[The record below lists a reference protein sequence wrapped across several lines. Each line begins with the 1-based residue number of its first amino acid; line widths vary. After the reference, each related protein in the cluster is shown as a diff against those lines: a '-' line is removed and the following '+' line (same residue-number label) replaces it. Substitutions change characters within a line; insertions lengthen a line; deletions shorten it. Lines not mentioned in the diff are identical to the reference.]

1 MTQTT
6 IVCASAAVML
16 LAGCTPQR
24 QTCCGSCCGGDTTVK
39 LITLDPGHFHAALV
53 QKRMYPGVASK
64 VHIYAPEGNDLKMHM
79 DRINGFN
86 TRADA
91 PTKWESDVY
100 TGPDFFEKMLK
111 DKAGNVVILAG
122 NNARKTDYILKSVQA
137 GYNVLADKPMAITP
151 KDFELLKQAFA
162 VAKEKGV
169 LLYDIMTERYEITT
183 QLQRE
188 LSRFPKVYGEQE
200 KGTPEDPAV
209 TKESV
214 HHFCKLVA
222 GKPLQRPPWYYDTT
236 QQGEAIVDVNT
247 HLTDLVQWETFPGV
261 TLSPSDINVVQA
273 RVWTTPI
280 TLEQFKTS
288 TSQTDWP
295 DYLKKS
301 LDAGGVL
308 QCRANG
314 EFTYS
319 IKGVF
324 AKVSVLWNFQPPAGA
339 GDTHYSLM
347 RGTRASLIIEQG
359 EAEGYKP
366 VLYVEPRRNTGVK
379 AEEIGKALAEA
390 ISTLNKTYPGVAC
403 EKHETG
409 WRINIPASYA
419 VGHESHF
426 GQVTEK
432 YLGFLKNHD
441 MPEWEVPNM
450 LVKYHTLM
458 EAYKKSR

>member
-1 MTQTT
+1 MTKTT
-6 IVCASAAVML
+6 IICASAAAVL
-16 LAGCTPQR
+16 LAGCTPQNKACCG
-24 QTCCGSCCGGDTTVK
+24 TCCGGNTVN

-53 QKRMYPGVASK
+53 QKRMYPGVSPK

-86 TRADA
+86 TRSEA
-91 PTKWESDVY
+91 PTTWDSSVY

-111 DKAGNVVILAG
+111 DKAGNVVVLAG

-162 VAKEKGV
+162 VAQQKGV
-169 LLYDIMTERYEITT
+169 ILYDIMTERYEITT
-183 QLQRE
+183 LLQRE
-188 LSRFPKVYGEQE
+188 LSRFPKIYGEQE

-222 GKPLQRPPWYYDTT
+222 GKPLQRPPWYYDTA

-261 TLSPSDINVVQA
+261 ALSPSDINVVQA

-288 TSQTDWP
+288 TSQAEWP
-295 DYLKKS
+295 DYLKPS
-301 LDAGGVL
+301 LDASGVL

-347 RGTRASLIIEQG
+347 RGTRTSLIIQQG

-379 AEEIGKALAEA
+379 AGEIEAALTEA
-390 ISTLNKTYPGVAC
+390 VATLNKTYPGVAF

-409 WRINIPASYA
+409 WRINVPASYA